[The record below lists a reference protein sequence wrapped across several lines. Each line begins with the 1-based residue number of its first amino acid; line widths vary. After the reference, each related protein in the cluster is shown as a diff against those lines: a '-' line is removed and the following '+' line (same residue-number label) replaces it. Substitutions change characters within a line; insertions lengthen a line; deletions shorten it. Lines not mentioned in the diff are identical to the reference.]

1 VALRLVVRG
10 VLLLLVSCT
19 ATFPVEAPL
28 VPMSVCEILRDLP
41 ALEGK
46 PVAALGRYS
55 FRSTGRW
62 LDEQSCEPAIAAP
75 PELWLTEDHKDG
87 PKPPES
93 FDLDGAALQ
102 RKFADLRKRTTLGK
116 FRFGTPDY
124 DRWAIVYGR
133 VEARKGDASK
143 KAPAD
148 LVFRGDGV
156 VVFLRNE

>member
-1 VALRLVVRG
+1 MTGQQKRWLHADAR
-10 VLLLLVSCT
+10 LLV
-19 ATFPVEAPL
+19 PQKH
-28 VPMSVCEILRDLP
+28 DH
-41 ALEGK
+41 
-46 PVAALGRYS
+46 
-55 FRSTGRW
+55 
-62 LDEQSCEPAIAAP
+62 AIAAP